1 MLRESV
7 TVKLLLQISQ
17 IHPGMLVEPLP
28 KPERELPFCPEG
40 FFVCPVLAGHT
51 FFERKTVMNIK
62 KLSCLVLALLL
73 SLTCL
78 SGAAVAAED
87 DYGVV
92 TIQNGD
98 RVVTFT
104 SMPTGVL
111 CANLYSAENLVM
123 LGLGDR
129 IVGKNVHTNPAEVP
143 LEELAEAFENI
154 PEIERSNE
162 NAVASGADLLIG
174 QISAFKDSS
183 WGTYEQL
190 EAEGI
195 NCLTITGT
203 IVPDETVEDIYT
215 DIENLGKI
223 FKVED
228 KAAALIADMKASI
241 AETNGMVAD
250 KKDEEK
256 PRVFVLDMFKEDQIY
271 TTAAGLESNLIE
283 LAGGINT
290 TRKAAD
296 SRWFYTSVETLVEA
310 NPDII
315 IINDY
320 GNQSVEDKIA
330 YVTNN
335 PACSDIPAVVN
346 NRFLVVPL
354 VSVMQDIRAASAC
367 RTMAEYFYPELFQ

>member
-1 MLRESV
+1 
-7 TVKLLLQISQ
+7 
-17 IHPGMLVEPLP
+17 
-28 KPERELPFCPEG
+28 
-40 FFVCPVLAGHT
+40 
-51 FFERKTVMNIK
+51 MNIK

-143 LEELAEAFENI
+143 LEELAEAFEHI

-241 AETNGMVAD
+241 AETSSMVAG
-250 KKDEEK
+250 KKEEEK

>member
-1 MLRESV
+1 M
-7 TVKLLLQISQ
+7 
-17 IHPGMLVEPLP
+17 
-28 KPERELPFCPEG
+28 
-40 FFVCPVLAGHT
+40 
-51 FFERKTVMNIK
+51 K
-62 KLSCLVLALLL
+62 KLISLSLALVLAL
-73 SLTCL
+73 SCLTGCG
-78 SGAAVAAED
+78 SSTASSSAPASSAASASVEVASASD
-87 DYGVV
+87 DYGTVV
-92 TIQNGD
+92 IQNGD
-98 RVVTFT
+98 RTVTFT

-111 CANLYSAENLVM
+111 CANLYSAENMVM
-123 LGLGDR
+123 LGLGDY

-143 LEELAEAFENI
+143 LDELADAFENI

-174 QISAFKDSS
+174 QVSAFKDTA

-190 EAEGI
+190 ESEGI

-228 KAAALIADMKASI
+228 RAAELIAEMKASI
-241 AETNGMVAD
+241 ADTSSIVAD
-250 KKDEEK
+250 VAEADK
-256 PRVFVLDMFKEDQIY
+256 PKVFVFDMYKEDQIY
-271 TTAAGLESNLIE
+271 TTSAGLESNLIE

-290 TRKAAD
+290 TRNQAD

-320 GNQSVEDKIA
+320 GSQTAEEKIA
-330 YVTNN
+330 YIKDN
-335 PACSDIPAVVN
+335 PACADIPAVVN
-346 NRFLVVPL
+346 DNFLVIPL
-354 VSVMQDIRAASAC
+354 VSVMQDIRAPRAC
-367 RTMAEYFYPELFQ
+367 RTMAEYFYPELFA